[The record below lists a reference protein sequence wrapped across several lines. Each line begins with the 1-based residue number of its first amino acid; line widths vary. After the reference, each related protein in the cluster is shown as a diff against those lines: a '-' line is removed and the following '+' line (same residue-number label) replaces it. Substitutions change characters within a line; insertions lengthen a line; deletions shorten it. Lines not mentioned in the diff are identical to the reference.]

1 MVRLV
6 MILLGVD
13 YLRTRW
19 RSLRIIGWLSVLLG
33 TVIFID
39 ALDGALYFPITPFA
53 LLLLLE
59 GLCTLAVAWTGMGG
73 QRTLRYV
80 KGFAFCFAAV
90 LILAGHHYGHFI
102 LSMIFGTLFL
112 ADGLLQIVSAR
123 VVRYR
128 TWRLAMIGGGVEIAL
143 AIFFFQPFPTHYVG
157 TVPYCLGLGLVFAG
171 WNLILL
177 STRVRRLGANPAVA
191 AGVDAAGNVQ
201 ASAQA
206 SAEANAVASVN
217 ANAATENA
225 ATDAIASATT
235 NVTTNA
241 TASAAA
247 NGAANTPASAPA
259 GASASASASSPA
271 SAPASAPATPPASTA
286 TNPPPGRPQRL
297 EWDGPPAAD
306 EAALTVHVWTPV
318 GSAKGEARRQP
329 IVDRYIAAVDRN
341 GVISTGHAAL
351 ESPEGIYI
359 SLYPGVEIDR
369 SPDDFARLLRATRE
383 NDVPGVF
390 QPDYETESNA
400 WCPSTVQVRIRNYDP
415 VRLRRFWEAY
425 RQETTY
431 NLTHRNCSSS
441 VSRALEAALEGASA
455 RVWSNL
461 GGWQPFLRMITTPEL
476 WVAAQLRKRAATMA
490 WTPGLTLDY
499 ARALSM
505 LADPRPSGWGKMAR
519 LAVRRMVRSRQQ
531 WREEARNAPLMQQTE
546 RGVDTETVRD

>member
-19 RSLRIIGWLSVLLG
+19 RALQLIGWVSLLLG
-33 TVIFID
+33 VVVFVD
-39 ALDGALYFPITPFA
+39 ALDSALYFPITPFA

-59 GLCTLAVAWTGMGG
+59 GLATLAVAWTGMGG

-80 KGFAFCFAAV
+80 KGFAFCCAAA
-90 LILAGHHYGHFI
+90 LILAGHHHGNFI

-128 TWRLAMIGGGVEIAL
+128 TWRFAMIGGGVEIAL
-143 AIFFFQPFPTHYVG
+143 AVFFYQPYPTHYVG
-157 TVPYCLGLGLVFAG
+157 TVPYCLGLGLIFGG
-171 WNLILL
+171 WNMILL
-177 STRVRRLGANPAVA
+177 STRVRRLVSNPAVA
-191 AGVDAAGNVQ
+191 VDEAA
-201 ASAQA
+201 ASDNAVNT
-206 SAEANAVASVN
+206 ANATS
-217 ANAATENA
+217 T
-225 ATDAIASATT
+225 
-235 NVTTNA
+235 
-241 TASAAA
+241 
-247 NGAANTPASAPA
+247 
-259 GASASASASSPA
+259 SST
-271 SAPASAPATPPASTA
+271 SSTASTA
-286 TNPPPGRPQRL
+286 STASTTPTSRPAVPPRTRTL
-297 EWDGPPAAD
+297 EWDGPPGTE

-318 GSAKGEARRQP
+318 GTAKSEARRQP

-390 QPDYETESNA
+390 QPDYPTESKA

-415 VRLRRFWEAY
+415 VRLRRFWERY
-425 RQETTY
+425 REDATY
-431 NLTHRNCSSS
+431 NLTYRNCSSS
-441 VSRALEAALEGASA
+441 VSRALEAAIEGASA
-455 RVWSNL
+455 RVWGDR
-461 GGWQPFLRMITTPEL
+461 GGWRPFLRVIATPEL

-505 LADPRPSGWGKMAR
+505 LADPRPSGWVTMAR
-519 LAVRRMVRSRQQ
+519 IAVRRMVRSRRQ
-531 WREEARNAPLMQQTE
+531 WREEARNAPAA
-546 RGVDTETVRD
+546 RD

>member
-19 RSLRIIGWLSVLLG
+19 RSLRIIGWLSAALG
-33 TVIFID
+33 AVIFID

-73 QRTLRYV
+73 QRTLRYA
-80 KGFAFCFAAV
+80 KGFAFCFAAA
-90 LILAGHHYGHFI
+90 LILAGHHYGHFV
-102 LSMIFGTLFL
+102 LSMIFGALFL
-112 ADGLLQIVSAR
+112 VDGSLQIVSAK

-143 AIFFFQPFPTHYVG
+143 AIFFFQPFPTHYAG
-157 TVPYCLGLGLVFAG
+157 TVPYCLGLGLIFGG

-177 STRVRRLGANPAVA
+177 STRVRRLASNPAV
-191 AGVDAAGNVQ
+191 GVNDAA
-201 ASAQA
+201 ASTPAARAQA
-206 SAEANAVASVN
+206 AAS
-217 ANAATENA
+217 
-225 ATDAIASATT
+225 DAPS
-235 NVTTNA
+235 
-241 TASAAA
+241 
-247 NGAANTPASAPA
+247 
-259 GASASASASSPA
+259 
-271 SAPASAPATPPASTA
+271 
-286 TNPPPGRPQRL
+286 GRPVTL

-390 QPDYETESNA
+390 QPDYPSESKA

-415 VRLRRFWEAY
+415 VRLRRFWDAY
-425 RQETTY
+425 RQDTTY

-455 RVWSNL
+455 RVWSSV
-461 GGWQPFLRMITTPEL
+461 GGWRPFLRVITTPEL

-505 LADPRPSGWGKMAR
+505 LADPRPSGWVKMAR

-531 WREEARNAPLMQQTE
+531 WREEALNATTVRQAQAAE
-546 RGVDTETVRD
+546 RGSVVEGGAGLRRD

>member
-19 RSLRIIGWLSVLLG
+19 RSLRLVGCISALLG
-33 TVIFID
+33 VFEFID
-39 ALDGALYFPITPFA
+39 ALDNALYFPITPFA

-59 GLCTLAVAWTGMGG
+59 GLATLAVAWTGMGG

-80 KGFAFCFAAV
+80 KGIAFATAAA
-90 LILAGHHYGHFI
+90 LILVGHEHGNFI
-102 LSMIFGTLFL
+102 LSMIFGTLFF
-112 ADGLLQIVSAR
+112 ADGLLQIVSAN

-143 AIFFFQPFPTHYVG
+143 AIFFYQPYPTHYVG
-157 TVPYCLGLGLVFAG
+157 TVPYCLGLGLIFGG
-171 WNLILL
+171 WNMLLL
-177 STRVRRLGANPAVA
+177 STRVRRLASNPAA
-191 AGVDAAGNVQ
+191 AASPGLAAK
-201 ASAQA
+201 
-206 SAEANAVASVN
+206 
-217 ANAATENA
+217 
-225 ATDAIASATT
+225 D
-235 NVTTNA
+235 
-241 TASAAA
+241 SAADA
-247 NGAANTPASAPA
+247 GIAAASELA
-259 GASASASASSPA
+259 ASRVIAH
-271 SAPASAPATPPASTA
+271 
-286 TNPPPGRPQRL
+286 

-383 NDVPGVF
+383 NDVPGLF
-390 QPDYETESNA
+390 QPDYATESKA
-400 WCPSTVQVRIRNYDP
+400 WCASTVQVRIRNYDP
-415 VRLRRFWEAY
+415 VRLRRFWDTY
-425 RQETTY
+425 RQDTTY
-431 NLTHRNCSSS
+431 NLTHRNCSST
-441 VSRALEAALEGASA
+441 VSRALEAAIEGASA
-455 RVWSNL
+455 RVWGGL
-461 GGWQPFLRMITTPEL
+461 GGWRPFLRVIATPEL
-476 WVAAQLRKRAATMA
+476 WVAAQVRKRAATMA

-505 LADPRPSGWGKMAR
+505 LADPRPSGWVKMAR
-519 LAVRRMVRSRQQ
+519 LALRRMVRSRQQ
-531 WREEARNAPLMQQTE
+531 WREEARHA
-546 RGVDTETVRD
+546 RGDEDAARGTVRE